1 MSVKDTSEL
10 ENEIIGV
17 KSEKDLKKFLADNE
31 ENFPEF
37 TLAEYLNFLVVEKK
51 LDKTEIVKTSQIGNY
66 AYKMFSGERKNTSRN
81 KILALSFA
89 MKLSVKET
97 NRLLYYANAK
107 KLYSKDD
114 WDDVIIFA
122 LNNKYSMEKTNKLL
136 ENLSMTPLLIEN

>member
-17 KSEKDLKKFLADNE
+17 KSEQDLKKFLADNE

-37 TLAEYLNFLVVEKK
+37 TLAEYLNSLVVEKK

-122 LNNKYSMEKTNKLL
+122 LNNNYNIEKANKLL

>member
-122 LNNKYSMEKTNKLL
+122 LNNKYSMEKANKLL

>member
-17 KSEKDLKKFLADNE
+17 KSEQDLKKFLADNE

-37 TLAEYLNFLVVEKK
+37 TLAEYLNSLVVEKK

-97 NRLLYYANAK
+97 NRLLYYSNAK

-122 LNNKYSMEKTNKLL
+122 LNNNYSMEKANKLL